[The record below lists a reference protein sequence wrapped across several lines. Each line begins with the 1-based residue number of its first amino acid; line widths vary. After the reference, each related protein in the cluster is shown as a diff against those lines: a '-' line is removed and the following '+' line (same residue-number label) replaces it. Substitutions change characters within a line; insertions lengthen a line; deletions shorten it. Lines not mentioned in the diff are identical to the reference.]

1 MGSGGLP
8 LTVRAGSTGPGR
20 GWPGTGRLGDA
31 ADRGADGR
39 SPPRARLSYRVGVVG
54 HRPNRLPQK
63 AEELAALADRL
74 KEVLAAVA
82 AAVAAVAASPAA
94 HDYDAEPLALSVISP
109 LAEGVDRMLA
119 RAGLDLGYELLC
131 PMPRRRADYADDF
144 VEGEALEADSLD
156 NFNALLAEAGQRGLL
171 TTFELDSSDPD
182 DGDYAA
188 AARIVLN
195 QSDLLVAVWDGEPAQ
210 GAGSTVDT
218 IREAIGFNVPVL
230 CIGAHPPFAWRWL
243 GDDDAPPPEGDL
255 AASVASVV
263 RAELLPP
270 GNGQAAH
277 ARAYFAERWH
287 RFNRA
292 FVWKAFRNLV
302 GESRVALA
310 PFRVPPLDRLDGW
323 PAVSDGVG
331 VSDVGVGVM
340 ARFDARLRQHF
351 GWADRLAERYADA
364 HRSAVVVT
372 SLFAALAVFLALL
385 PVALGWGAAD
395 HGRERIVI
403 LCELAVMLVILAN
416 FGIGHRRRWHERW
429 LEYRTLAEM
438 VRQLRLLAPLGG
450 ARPLPRGAA
459 HLAVY
464 GEPTRSWMYWQLR
477 AIARDARLPQA
488 VIDRHHLDRHLAT
501 LGDVVAGQIVF
512 HDKTAAR
519 AGHIRHRLHRATFVL
534 VALTIACVFAHLF
547 VLEMMDHETSHSVAN
562 WLVLVSAV
570 APALGAALANINNQG
585 EFTRL
590 AKRSQAMSVALAGF
604 DREIANTREDLAREQ
619 PPGLAAVT
627 ALTDRLAAAM
637 LHEVVDWRVIVVDL
651 PMAPA

>member
-1 MGSGGLP
+1 M
-8 LTVRAGSTGPGR
+8 
-20 GWPGTGRLGDA
+20 
-31 ADRGADGR
+31 

-54 HRPNRLPQK
+54 HRPNRLPQQP
-63 AEELAALADRL
+63 EELAALAARL
-74 KEVLAAVA
+74 RDVLAAVA
-82 AAVAAVAASPAA
+82 DAVAAVAASPDVAA
-94 HDYDAEPLALSVISP
+94 FYDNEPPSLSVISP

-119 RAGLDLGYELLC
+119 RAGLDLGYGLLC
-131 PMPRRRADYADDF
+131 PMPRRRAAYAGDF

-156 NFNALLAEAGQRGLL
+156 AFNSLLAEAGQRDLL
-171 TTFELDSSDPD
+171 TTFELDNPDPGD
-182 DGDYAA
+182 SDYAA

-230 CIGAHPPFAWRWL
+230 CVGAHPPFAWTWL
-243 GDDDAPPPEGDL
+243 GDDETPRPEGDL
-255 AASVASVV
+255 AASVGAVV
-263 RAELLPP
+263 RGELLPP
-270 GNGQAAH
+270 GNGEAVH
-277 ARAYFAERWH
+277 ARGYFAERWH

-292 FVWKAFRNLV
+292 FVWKTFRNLI
-302 GESRVALA
+302 GESKVALGS
-310 PFRVPPLDRLDGW
+310 FRVPPLDQLDGW
-323 PAVSDGVG
+323 PAASG
-331 VSDVGVGVM
+331 
-340 ARFDARLRQHF
+340 ALAAFDARLRRHF

-395 HGRERIVI
+395 HARERIVI

-416 FGIGHRRRWHERW
+416 FGIGRRRRWHERW

-438 VRQLRLLAPLGG
+438 IRQLRLLAPLGG

-488 VIDRHHLDRHLAT
+488 IVDRDHLGQHLAT
-501 LGDVVAGQIVF
+501 LADVVAGPGGGQIGF

-519 AGHIRHRLHRATFVL
+519 AGRIRHRLHTATFLL
-534 VALTIACVFAHLF
+534 VTLTIACVFAHLF
-547 VLEMMDHETSHSVAN
+547 VLETMDHETSHSVAN

-604 DREIANTREDLAREQ
+604 DRDIAKAREDLASDD